1 MHELLT
7 RWIQKAITVIPVY
20 CELHLFMDLLIDW
33 DERALGRA
41 ISFLVLKVCIGVGN
55 LIMYW
60 MRG

>member
-33 DERALGRA
+33 DERALRRA
-41 ISFLVLKVCIGVGN
+41 VSFLILKVCVGLGN

-60 MRG
+60 M